1 RLRSSRGPEYSVFE
15 INDLYLTPGQI
26 KRVDAVIR
34 REVDTEGWM
43 STDMHLHGE
52 PSFDSG
58 MPFRKRVTAVA
69 DENVE
74 FAVPT
79 GHDVETDYTPFTR
92 ELFLAPYVASTIKA
106 ETTTIE
112 PAHVRAF
119 PMKYDATVVPSH
131 GCCDP
136 SCQGGGQIL
145 DGLRKRGDGMTPL
158 TIVALPRDGFF
169 GYIDQLNVDP
179 F

>member
-1 RLRSSRGPEYSVFE
+1 
-15 INDLYLTPGQI
+15 
-26 KRVDAVIR
+26 
-34 REVDTEGWM
+34 EVDTEGWM

-58 MPFRKRVTAVA
+58 MPFRRRVTAVV

-79 GHDVETDYTPFTR
+79 DHDVETDYTPFVR
-92 ELFLAPYVASTIKA
+92 ELFLAPYVATTTSA

-112 PAHVRAF
+112 QGHFIAF
-119 PMKYDATVVPSH
+119 PMKYDATITPTH
-131 GCCDP
+131 GSYDP

-145 DGLRKRGDGMTPL
+145 DGLRDRGDGMKPL
-158 TIVALPRDGFF
+158 TIVAHPRDGFF

-179 F
+179 FTLNRSPTLL